1 MTYTTPELAK
11 LSGVTN
17 RALRH
22 YDAIGLLVPSGR
34 NAAGVR
40 TYGRAQ
46 LERLQQI
53 RFYQQLGIPLMEIK
67 TLLQGTQERIQ
78 ASIRNHL
85 TILEQQRN
93 QLETLIQTVKRTLE
107 DKEHM
112 KDDELFHGLKQKI
125 VQENETTY
133 GKEIRAKYGDAT
145 IEDANRKM
153 MKLSKAQMDEQT
165 KWAEAILTALKEAV
179 GTKTP
184 DSPQGLEIAKM
195 HKTWLLYF
203 WPKYDKMGHL
213 GLAQMYVDDPRFT
226 AYYDQAKVGAAIFLR
241 DAISAYVKTIE

>member
-34 NAAGVR
+34 NAAGIR
-40 TYGRAQ
+40 TYGRAE

-53 RFYQQLGIPLMEIK
+53 RFYQQLGISLLEIK
-67 TLLQGTQERIQ
+67 KMLQESPDHIQ
-78 ASIRNHL
+78 ASILNHL

-93 QLETLIQTVKRTLE
+93 QLEALIQTVKRTLE
-107 DKEHM
+107 DKNHM
-112 KDDELFHGLKQKI
+112 KDDELFHGFKQKI
-125 VQENETTY
+125 VQENETKY
-133 GKEIRAKYGDAT
+133 GKEIRNKYGEAT

-153 MKLSKAQMDEQT
+153 MKLSKAQMEEQT
-165 KWAEAILTALKEAV
+165 TLAEAILKALKETV
-179 GTKTP
+179 GTISP
-184 DSPQGLEIAKM
+184 DSPQGLAIAKM

-203 WPKYDKMGHL
+203 WPRYDKTGHL

-226 AYYDQAKVGAAIFLR
+226 AYYDQAIPGAAIFLR
-241 DAISAYVKTIE
+241 DAISAYVQTNE